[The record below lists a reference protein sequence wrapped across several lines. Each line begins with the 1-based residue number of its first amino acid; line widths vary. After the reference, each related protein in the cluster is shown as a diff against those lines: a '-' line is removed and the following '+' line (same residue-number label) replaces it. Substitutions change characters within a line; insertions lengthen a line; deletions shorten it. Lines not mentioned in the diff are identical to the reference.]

1 IFSFLQTKTL
11 EPLKPQAMAMKRN
24 GKSSFS
30 SDSDEKVM
38 FFKDASLGPH
48 ESQLRFRLIHFW
60 EARVKKTL
68 IGLDHALLF
77 LLVEDCIWRSEFAD
91 TMNLDLNLRPG
102 PESDLRPSLNETVNL
117 ADWSN
122 DPSERFSEAVTR
134 IITRHRTRFRQLNLP
149 IPIISETHMSI
160 ELNQLMGSPVTG
172 AALQTGEGSERG
184 NEDLK
189 MCENGDGAIGDGVS
203 EKKTDVEKSSGSD
216 GNFFDCNICL
226 DLSKE
231 PVLTCCG
238 HL

>member
-1 IFSFLQTKTL
+1 MG
-11 EPLKPQAMAMKRN
+11 E
-24 GKSSFS
+24 
-30 SDSDEKVM
+30 
-38 FFKDASLGPH
+38 
-48 ESQLRFRLIHFW
+48 
-60 EARVKKTL
+60 
-68 IGLDHALLF
+68 
-77 LLVEDCIWRSEFAD
+77 EFAD